1 MFSTLHYSVL
11 CITIVN
17 VERNV
22 IFSLHYYTSLSSD
35 WYRYLRKEDISL
47 NVQFKKGV
55 LELCVLILISK
66 KDQYG
71 YELAQNISS
80 KIEVAEGTLYPL
92 LRRLTKEDYLTTYLA
107 ESTEGPPRKYY
118 SLTATGKEYM
128 NMLVDEW
135 QQFSFAVNQFIVE
148 GLGNGEE

>member
-1 MFSTLHYSVL
+1 
-11 CITIVN
+11 
-17 VERNV
+17 
-22 IFSLHYYTSLSSD
+22 
-35 WYRYLRKEDISL
+35 L

-71 YELAQNISS
+71 YELAQNISG

-118 SLTATGKEYM
+118 SLTEKGKEYM
-128 NMLVDEW
+128 NLLVDEW
-135 QQFSFAVNQFIVE
+135 QQFSFAVNLFIEE
-148 GLGNGEE
+148 GLGNGQK